1 MHIYGGGNVY
11 LERDMEKPGS
21 SAHLPKRTGCTL
33 WFFRIL
39 AGTKLNCAFNKSGL
53 NRKKKNKLKNE
64 SLAFFNGYI
73 YTRGIFPISIINA
86 PKWRR
91 SAGNGNSRVM

>member
-1 MHIYGGGNVY
+1 MTRKDLFIELCLHIYGGGNVY

-39 AGTKLNCAFNKSGL
+39 AGIKLNCAFNNSGL
-53 NRKKKNKLKNE
+53 NSKKN
-64 SLAFFNGYI
+64 
-73 YTRGIFPISIINA
+73 II
-86 PKWRR
+86 KKIKI
-91 SAGNGNSRVM
+91 